1 MLASRSDFDLDQLGP
16 LRFRGSMA
24 ADPAQPDHPVVTQL
38 TDLHSG
44 ATQRPRAG
52 VAFASTSL
60 LLSALPLPSGIEQ
73 ALATDLLP

>member
-1 MLASRSDFDLDQLGP
+1 
-16 LRFRGSMA
+16 MA
-24 ADPAQPDHPVVTQL
+24 VDPAQPDHPVITQL

-44 ATQRPRAG
+44 ASQRPRPG

-73 ALATDLLP
+73 ALAADLQP